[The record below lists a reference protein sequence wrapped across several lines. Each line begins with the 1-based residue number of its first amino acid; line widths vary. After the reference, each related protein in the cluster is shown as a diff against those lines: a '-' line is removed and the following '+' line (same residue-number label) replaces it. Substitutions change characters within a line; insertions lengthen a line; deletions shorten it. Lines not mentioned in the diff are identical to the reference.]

1 MPIIS
6 VRDNENNRCKR
17 KAKKKDRKEQWG
29 TEAIVK
35 GLELNDFD
43 VHLSLG

>member
-1 MPIIS
+1 MK
-6 VRDNENNRCKR
+6 EKG
-17 KAKKKDRKEQWG
+17 KKKKDRKEQWG

-43 VHLSLG
+43 GHLSLG